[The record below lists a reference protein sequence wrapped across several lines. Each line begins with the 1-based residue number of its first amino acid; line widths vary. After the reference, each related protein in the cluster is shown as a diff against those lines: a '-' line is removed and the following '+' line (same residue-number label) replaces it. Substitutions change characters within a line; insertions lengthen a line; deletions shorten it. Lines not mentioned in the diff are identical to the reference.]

1 MQRRINEIPFEALI
15 TTENDLVNGLLG
27 GDTKQLLD
35 SAEVVYAVDG
45 RNDRDI
51 LIYGK
56 EKLRRIAE
64 SDVPEG
70 ARVVRVRIRS
80 GQNELESLLELV
92 RQTKGYHDYA
102 ESA

>member
-15 TTENDLVNGLLG
+15 TTEHDLVNGLLG
-27 GDTKQLLD
+27 ETKQLLD
-35 SAEVVYAVDG
+35 SADVVYAVDG
-45 RNDRDI
+45 RDDRDI
-51 LIYGK
+51 LIYGR

-92 RQTKGYHDYA
+92 RQSKGYHDYA

>member
-1 MQRRINEIPFEALI
+1 MERRINEIPFEALI
-15 TTENDLVNGLLG
+15 TTENDLVNGLVADPG
-27 GDTKQLLD
+27 HLLN
-35 SAEVVYAVDG
+35 SADVVYAVDG
-45 RNDRDI
+45 RDDRDI

-56 EKLRRIAE
+56 DKLRRIAE

>member
-1 MQRRINEIPFEALI
+1 MERRINEIPFEALI
-15 TTENDLVNGLLG
+15 TTENDLVNGLVA
-27 GDTKQLLD
+27 DPRQLLD
-35 SAEVVYAVDG
+35 SADVVYAVNG
-45 RNDRDI
+45 RDDRDI

-56 EKLRRIAE
+56 DKLRRIAE

-70 ARVVRVRIRS
+70 ARVVRVRIRT

>member
-1 MQRRINEIPFEALI
+1 MERRVNVIPFESLVVGKKA
-15 TTENDLVNGLLG
+15 TETDVNTESKRLF
-27 GDTKQLLD
+27 DHAD
-35 SAEVVYAVDG
+35 VVYAVDG
-45 RNDRDI
+45 GNERDI

-80 GQNELESLLELV
+80 GQKELERLVEMV
-92 RQTKGYHDYA
+92 RQSKGRHDYA

>member
-1 MQRRINEIPFEALI
+1 MDRRDHVIPFESLVSNGKRPLVASG
-15 TTENDLVNGLLG
+15 NDPMRLLN
-27 GDTKQLLD
+27 DAD
-35 SAEVVYAVDG
+35 VVYAVDG
-45 RNDRDI
+45 RDDRDI

-80 GQNELESLLELV
+80 GSREMERLLEIV
-92 RQTKGYHDYA
+92 RQSKGRHDYA

>member
-1 MQRRINEIPFEALI
+1 MERRVNVIPFDALVAN
-15 TTENDLVNGLLG
+15 ENTPPGEMTSDLKKLFGSADVVFAVNGR
-27 GDTKQLLD
+27 D
-35 SAEVVYAVDG
+35 E
-45 RNDRDI
+45 RDI
-51 LIYGK
+51 LIYGR

-80 GQNELESLLELV
+80 GQKELERLLELV
-92 RQTKGYHDYA
+92 RQSKGYHDYA

>member
-1 MQRRINEIPFEALI
+1 MERRVNVIPFDALVAN
-15 TTENDLVNGLLG
+15 ENAPTGEMTSDLKKLFGSADVVFAVNGR
-27 GDTKQLLD
+27 D
-35 SAEVVYAVDG
+35 E
-45 RNDRDI
+45 RDI

-80 GQNELESLLELV
+80 GQKELERLLELV
-92 RQTKGYHDYA
+92 RQSKGYHDYA

>member
-1 MQRRINEIPFEALI
+1 MERRINEIPFEALI
-15 TTENDLVNGLLG
+15 TTENDLVNGLVA
-27 GDTKQLLD
+27 DPRQLLD
-35 SAEVVYAVDG
+35 SADVVYAVDG
-45 RNDRDI
+45 RDDRDI

-56 EKLRRIAE
+56 DKLRRIAE

-70 ARVVRVRIRS
+70 ARVVRVRIRT

-92 RQTKGYHDYA
+92 RQTKGHHDYA

>member
-1 MQRRINEIPFEALI
+1 MERRINEIPFEALI
-15 TTENDLVNGLLG
+15 TTENDLVNGLVA
-27 GDTKQLLD
+27 DPRQLLD
-35 SAEVVYAVDG
+35 SADVVYAVDG
-45 RNDRDI
+45 RDDRDI

-56 EKLRRIAE
+56 DKLRRIAE

-70 ARVVRVRIRS
+70 ARVVRVRIRT

>member
-1 MQRRINEIPFEALI
+1 MERRVNVIPFDSLVVGKKA
-15 TTENDLVNGLLG
+15 TETDANTDS
-27 GDTKQLLD
+27 KRLLD
-35 SAEVVYAVDG
+35 HAEVVYAVDG
-45 RNDRDI
+45 GDERDI

-56 EKLRRIAE
+56 DKLRRIAE

-80 GQNELESLLELV
+80 GQKELERLVEMV
-92 RQTKGYHDYA
+92 RQSKGRHDYA

>member
-1 MQRRINEIPFEALI
+1 MERRVNVIPFEALVA
-15 TTENDLVNGLLG
+15 ENHSPAGDLGSNP
-27 GDTKQLLD
+27 KQLLD
-35 SAEVVYAVDG
+35 HAEVVYAVNG
-45 RNDRDI
+45 RDDRDI

-80 GQNELESLLELV
+80 GQKELERLLELV
-92 RQTKGYHDYA
+92 RESKGRHDYA